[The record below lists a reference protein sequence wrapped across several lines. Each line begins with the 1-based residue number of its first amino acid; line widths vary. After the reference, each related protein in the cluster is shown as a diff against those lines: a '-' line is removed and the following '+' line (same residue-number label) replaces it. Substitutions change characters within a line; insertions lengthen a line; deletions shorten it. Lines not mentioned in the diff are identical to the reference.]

1 MFDIGFWELT
11 MIGVVAL
18 LVIGP
23 ERLPKVARVGGF
35 WLGKARGYVS
45 TMKQELDKELQMD
58 ELKKT
63 MQEES
68 PLETVNQLSKS
79 FNDEA
84 KKASESLR
92 ETTESIQSVTR
103 PSELKESQSH
113 LAQKDD

>member
-1 MFDIGFWELT
+1 MFDIGFWELA
-11 MIGVVAL
+11 MIAIVAL

-63 MQEES
+63 MQAEKPIEEVS
-68 PLETVNQLSKS
+68 QIT
-79 FNDEA
+79 EA
-84 KKASESLR
+84 LHEEVRQASESLR
-92 ETTESIQSVTR
+92 RARGKLQDSDDLYALGKNR
-103 PSELKESQSH
+103 PVN
-113 LAQKDD
+113 KDE